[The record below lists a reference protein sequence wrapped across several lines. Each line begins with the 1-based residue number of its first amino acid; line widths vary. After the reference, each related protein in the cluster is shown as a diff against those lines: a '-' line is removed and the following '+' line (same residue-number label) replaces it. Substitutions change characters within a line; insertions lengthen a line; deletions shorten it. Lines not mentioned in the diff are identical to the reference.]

1 MTRKLGAI
9 FLALALVLSLGLMP
23 AVALADNDNECVR
36 YGQGYWKQWLS
47 DPDPEW
53 ECAYG
58 FSAEELLGMLNT
70 PARGNPTQI
79 LLYQFIAAALNMGV
93 YECVMPP
100 AVSAAFGAALEHLGF
115 YLEGEDSGATRAAIL
130 GWKDILEFWN
140 ENKYAELLS
149 VVYEGEG
156 DLFGSHIGDKL
167 TFTFSNDVFI
177 TDDIEI
183 DRTGPTSEGYLR
195 LHKHPYMDFG
205 VSGNV
210 LTVTV
215 NTAFSSPRILDM
227 RPVEEITG
235 LYDVVGNPVVVPDG
249 GVWVTP

>member
-1 MTRKLGAI
+1 MIRKLGAI
-9 FLALALVLSLGLMP
+9 VLALTLVLTMGLAP
-23 AVALADNDNECVR
+23 AVALADNDNQCVR
-36 YGQGYWKQWLS
+36 YGQGYWKQWLA

-53 ECAYG
+53 ECDYE
-58 FSAEELLGMLNT
+58 FEAEQLLGMLNT
-70 PARGNPTQI
+70 PPRGGNADVI
-79 LLYQFIAAALNMGV
+79 LSYQFIAAALNYSVKG
-93 YECVMPP
+93 CVMPP
-100 AVSAAFGAALEHLGF
+100 AVAAVFAAAAGHLLF
-115 YLEGEDSGATRAAIL
+115 DERSDDRAEIL

-140 ENKYAELLS
+140 QNKYAELLS

-156 DLFGSHIGDKL
+156 DLFGSHIGDKM

-177 TDDIEI
+177 TDYIEI
-183 DRTGPTSEGYLR
+183 DRTGSTSEGYLR
-195 LHKHPYMDFG
+195 LHKHAYMDFD

-235 LYDVVGNPVVVPDG
+235 LYDVVGNPVVVPDD
-249 GVWVTP
+249 GVWVSP